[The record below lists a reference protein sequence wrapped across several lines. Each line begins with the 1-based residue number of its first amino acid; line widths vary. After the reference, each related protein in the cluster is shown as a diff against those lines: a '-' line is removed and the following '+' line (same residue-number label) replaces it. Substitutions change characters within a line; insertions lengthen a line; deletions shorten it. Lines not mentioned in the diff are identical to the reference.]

1 MQFDKE
7 YKGFSFSKDGP
18 LDMRMN
24 PSDPLTAKEIIN
36 KWSEDLLGKI
46 FREFGEE
53 PRWRQAA
60 KAIVAARRKQPIET
74 TIQLSNVICGMSQGR
89 GKLHPATLI
98 FQALRIAVNRELDV
112 LSEGLTKAMDWLSPE
127 GRIGVISFHSLEDRI
142 VKNIFRTASTP
153 VRQGKEKL
161 DPMMK
166 LLTKKP
172 LIPSLKEIRLNP
184 RARSA
189 KLRFAQRMGA

>member
-7 YKGFSFSKDGP
+7 YKGFSFSKEGP

-24 PSDPLTAKEIIN
+24 PSDTLTAKEIIN
-36 KWSEDLLGKI
+36 KWPEDLLGKI
-46 FREFGEE
+46 FLEFGEE

-60 KAIVAARRKQPIET
+60 KAIVAARRKQSIET
-74 TIQLSNVICGMSQGR
+74 TIQLSNVICAMSQGR

-98 FQALRIAVNRELDV
+98 FQALRIAVNSELDV
-112 LSEGLTKAMDWLSPE
+112 LSEGLSKAMNLLSPE

-153 VRQGKEKL
+153 IRQGKEKL
-161 DPMMK
+161 EPMMK

-172 LIPSLKEIRLNP
+172 LIPSVKEIRLNP

-189 KLRFAQRMGA
+189 KLRFAQRTGS